1 MGIYI
6 FGEIQK
12 FFKMERNAKREEEG
26 IKKDKRKKNSFIKKT
41 ISTLFLNFENTSL
54 NLLMNVTRGK
64 LFSI

>member
-1 MGIYI
+1 
-6 FGEIQK
+6 
-12 FFKMERNAKREEEG
+12 MERNAKREEEG